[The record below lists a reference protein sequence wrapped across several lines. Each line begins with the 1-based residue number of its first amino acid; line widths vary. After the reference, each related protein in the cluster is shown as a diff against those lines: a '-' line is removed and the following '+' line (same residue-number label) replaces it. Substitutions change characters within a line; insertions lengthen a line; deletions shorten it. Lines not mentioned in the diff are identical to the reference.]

1 MTPLSPAERSRE
13 RAVAIAVLA
22 DLALCGPFVAVAIWS
37 GSLTMM
43 ADGVR
48 GTLLIC
54 VGLVS
59 YTTLRNINRRRTG
72 NFEYGTAKLEQA
84 VSILI
89 AMILVIAACFIL
101 YKLATKVPAPSETG
115 TAAYLATF
123 FVTFNLFLN
132 TGQLLSLRR
141 AARDGASIIV
151 RSQYRARWAKT
162 IGSVV
167 VVGCVAIDQLGGD
180 MMLSYWADM
189 VGSTAVAII
198 MLATTFGMLKEAM
211 PDLLDRSLAEPM
223 QMEINK
229 VLAQFFNDYDD
240 LVRVRSRRLG
250 NGAEIEITLTFEGD
264 RSFAAVAEVM
274 NRMRAA
280 LAAALPDAQIVLVP
294 LASRHGGSQPAPS
307 VAAPA

>member
-1 MTPLSPAERSRE
+1 MSNLSPAERARE

-22 DLALCGPFVAVAIWS
+22 DLALCGPFVTVAIWS
-37 GSLTMM
+37 GSLTMI

-59 YTTLRNINRRRTG
+59 YATLRNINRRRTG

-89 AMILVIAACFIL
+89 AMMLVVAACFII
-101 YKLATKVPAPSETG
+101 YKIATKVPAPSETG
-115 TAAYLATF
+115 SAAYLATF

-132 TGQLLSLRR
+132 TAQMLSLRR

-151 RSQYRARWAKT
+151 VSQYRARIAKT

-167 VVGCVAIDQLGGD
+167 VVGCVALDQLAGD
-180 MMLSYWADM
+180 MMLSYWADI
-189 VGSTAVAII
+189 VGSTVVAVI
-198 MLATTFGMLKEAM
+198 MLTTTYGMLKEAM

-229 VLAQFFNDYDD
+229 VLAQFFDEYDD
-240 LVRVRSRRLG
+240 IIRVRSRRLG
-250 NGAEIEITLTFEGD
+250 NGAEVEITLTFEGD
-264 RSFAAVAEVM
+264 RPFSQIADILD
-274 NRMRAA
+274 RMRAA
-280 LAAALPDAQIVLVP
+280 LTQALPGAQIVLVP
-294 LASRHGGSQPAPS
+294 Q
-307 VAAPA
+307 AAKHHVMA